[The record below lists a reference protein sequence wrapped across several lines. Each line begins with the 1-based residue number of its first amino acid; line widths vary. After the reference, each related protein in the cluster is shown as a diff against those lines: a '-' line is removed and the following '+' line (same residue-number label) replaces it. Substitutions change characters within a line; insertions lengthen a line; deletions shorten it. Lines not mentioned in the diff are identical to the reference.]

1 MVNYNGMMGMKNE
14 SQNAQRKVWERP
26 VLYRMDAADA
36 QGPVMGSGADGMANM
51 S

>member
-1 MVNYNGMMGMKNE
+1 MVNSYGIMGMKNE
-14 SQNAQRKVWERP
+14 SPKAQRKTWDRP
-26 VLYRMDAADA
+26 MLYRMDAADA